1 MLLILIQHH
10 SLLIKIFKL
19 HLTTFISHFL
29 VHFMELK
36 ERISDYKDFPKT
48 GILFRD
54 FSPILKDP
62 AALSFIV
69 DEFSKKFHPNDVD
82 IFAGIESRGFILA
95 CALAQKYNKGMVL
108 LRKAGKLPGKTIK
121 VSYTIE
127 YGKAQIEIQKSA
139 LEKNERVVICDD
151 LLATGGTAKAAANLI
166 KKLNAVIV
174 GFAFIIELTELNG
187 IEKIKEYRTE
197 SLVKY

>member
-1 MLLILIQHH
+1 
-10 SLLIKIFKL
+10 
-19 HLTTFISHFL
+19 
-29 VHFMELK
+29 MELK
-36 ERISDYKDFPKT
+36 ERISDYEDFPKK

-82 IFAGIESRGFILA
+82 VFAGIESRGFILA

-108 LRKAGKLPGKTIK
+108 LRKAGKLPGKTVK

-127 YGKAQIEIQKSA
+127 YGKAQMEIQKSA

-151 LLATGGTAKAAANLI
+151 LLATGGTAKAAANLV
-166 KKLNAVIV
+166 KKLDALIV
-174 GFAFIIELTELNG
+174 GFAFIIELSELKG

-197 SLVKY
+197 VLVQYLSLIHI

>member
-1 MLLILIQHH
+1 
-10 SLLIKIFKL
+10 
-19 HLTTFISHFL
+19 
-29 VHFMELK
+29 MELK
-36 ERISDYKDFPKT
+36 ERISDYEDFPKK

-82 IFAGIESRGFILA
+82 VFAGIESRGFILA
-95 CALAQKYNKGMVL
+95 CALAQKYNKGMEL
-108 LRKAGKLPGKTIK
+108 LRKEVKLPGKTVK

-127 YGKAQIEIQKSA
+127 YGKAQMEIQKSA

-151 LLATGGTAKAAANLI
+151 LLATGGTAKAAANLV
-166 KKLNAVIV
+166 KKLDALIV
-174 GFAFIIELTELNG
+174 GFAFIIELSELKG

-197 SLVKY
+197 VLVQY